1 MLPRPVR
8 RELGRNDDRPATPEG
23 RCSGDGRA
31 VHVGRGSRPC
41 RPSTGTRAMVRTTS
55 VWIVVLLVTAAG
67 WGGRAHA
74 QAGDAASPPPRLGAT
89 TTSQRVSLHV
99 HGTALDTVLKDL
111 VPWRAITVTRSAD
124 PRGVVLDVAPG
135 AGPLYETLRRA
146 LAAFDVV
153 FVYGARSGTPDTLT
167 AVWVYPH
174 GDQSGEAP
182 RASADDVSDTAD
194 RAELGEPQRIV
205 EEETAPDAAG
215 AEVSTDRIH
224 DPDPRMRLLA
234 LSPAF
239 APNVPVPAADV
250 ELLALIDP
258 DPQVRGAALAAL
270 AFHPAVSKERAEQ
283 IALEASQS
291 PIPLVQ
297 RAGMELLQNIE
308 ETRRSA
314 PGVM

>member
-1 MLPRPVR
+1 M
-8 RELGRNDDRPATPEG
+8 
-23 RCSGDGRA
+23 
-31 VHVGRGSRPC
+31 
-41 RPSTGTRAMVRTTS
+41 RTTS
-55 VWIVVLLVTAAG
+55 VWIVAFLVTAAG

-74 QAGDAASPPPRLGAT
+74 QAGVAASPPPRLGAT
-89 TTSQRVSLHV
+89 TSQRVSLQV
-99 HGTALDTVLKDL
+99 HGTTLDTVLKDIA
-111 VPWRAITVTRSAD
+111 PWRAITVTRSAD
-124 PRGVVLDVAPG
+124 PRGVVLDVALG
-135 AGPLYETLRRA
+135 AGPVDETLRRA

-174 GDQSGEAP
+174 GDRSGEAP
-182 RASADDVSDTAD
+182 RASADDALDTAG
-194 RAELGEPQRIV
+194 RAELGEPQHVV

-239 APNVPVPAADV
+239 APNVPIPAVDV

-258 DPQVRGAALAAL
+258 DPQVRGAALAVL

-291 PIPLVQ
+291 PDPLVQ
-297 RAGMELLQNIE
+297 SAGMELLQHIE
-308 ETRRSA
+308 ATRSSA
-314 PGVM
+314 PGPLVERDAPAAETNDPGVPVLSDPSTLREQ